1 MKMRMFGVRGAIATV
16 VLLVAPAVAPADVV
30 TQWNEKA
37 IASATAAGQNPLVVS
52 RTVAIV
58 HTAMF
63 DAVNSIETRYAP
75 YAVRVPAPPESSTE
89 AAAVAAAHAALVA
102 LLPDQKTD
110 LDATYSASLARIADG
125 GGKSAGVT
133 VGERVGAEIVAQR
146 AADGANMS
154 KPYRPFTSPG
164 VYVPTTLPLAP
175 NWGAMTPWVM
185 ERGSQFRPGPPPLLT
200 SEQWTKDYNEI
211 KTFGGRQSSARSA
224 EQTVIGRFWMIVGPA
239 SWFPIVR
246 QIADASGRSLIDN
259 ARLHALVAVA
269 TADAYI
275 AVFDAKYAFN
285 FWRPITAI
293 RNGDIDGNE
302 ATSLDAAWEPL
313 IDTPLHP
320 EYPCAHC
327 ITSSAVATI
336 LDSEVGA
343 EAISK
348 VTMTSPTAP
357 GVLRRWKSTK
367 EYVEEVSA
375 ARIYGGVHYRTS
387 TTVGQEM
394 GRRIAEL
401 ALRERMRPLR

>member
-1 MKMRMFGVRGAIATV
+1 MKIRAAISTIT
-16 VLLVAPAVAPADVV
+16 LLLAPVIACADVV

-37 IASATAAGQNPLVVS
+37 IASATAGGQNPLIVS

-63 DAVNSIETRYAP
+63 DAVNSIENRYVP
-75 YAVRVPAPPESSTE
+75 YAIRISARPGSSAP
-89 AAAVAAAHAALVA
+89 AAAATAAYAALAA
-102 LLPDQKTD
+102 LLPSQEPE
-110 LDATYSASLARIADG
+110 LDAAYSDSLAQIEDGPGREAGIAL
-125 GGKSAGVT
+125 GKQVA
-133 VGERVGAEIVAQR
+133 AEILARR
-146 AADGANMS
+146 AGDRANMS

-175 NWGAMTPWVM
+175 HWGDVAPWTM
-185 ERGSQFRPGPPPLLT
+185 QRGSQFRPVPPPLLT
-200 SEQWTKDYNEI
+200 SEQWARDYNEV
-211 KTFGGRQSSARSA
+211 KTFGAKNSSARSP
-224 EQTVIGRFWMIVGPA
+224 EQTESGRFWIVVGPA

-246 QIADASGRSLIDN
+246 QIADAASCSLVDN
-259 ARLHALVAVA
+259 ARLHALVAIA

-293 RNGDIDGNE
+293 RNGDIDGND

-313 IDTPLHP
+313 IDTPPHP

-327 ITSSAVATI
+327 ITSAAVATI
-336 LDSEVGA
+336 LNAEFGG

-357 GVLRRWKSTK
+357 GVVRKWTSTR
-367 EYVEEVSA
+367 EYVDEVSA

-387 TTVGQEM
+387 ATVGQDM
-394 GRRIAEL
+394 GRKIAEL
-401 ALRERMRPLR
+401 TLRERMQPLR

>member
-1 MKMRMFGVRGAIATV
+1 MRLSGLRGGIATV
-16 VLLVAPAVAPADVV
+16 FLLLAPAVASADVV

-37 IASATAAGQNPLVVS
+37 IASATARGQNPLLVS

-63 DAVNSIETRYAP
+63 DAVNSIEKRYAP
-75 YAVRVPAPPESSTE
+75 YAVLVSAPPGSSAE
-89 AAAVAAAHAALVA
+89 AAAVAAAHAVLVA
-102 LLPDQKTD
+102 LLPNQEPE
-110 LDATYSASLARIADG
+110 LEAAYAASLSLISVSGRD
-125 GGKSAGVT
+125 AGVA
-133 VGERVGAEIVAQR
+133 VGQHAAAEILARR
-146 AADGANMS
+146 AADGANAS

-175 NWGAMTPWVM
+175 HWGEVAPWVM
-185 ERGSQFRPGPPPLLT
+185 GRGSQFRPGPPPQLT
-200 SEQWTKDYNEI
+200 SEQWATDYNEVRM
-211 KTFGGRQSSARSA
+211 FGAKRGSARSA
-224 EQTVIGRFWMIVGPA
+224 EQTDIGRFWLIVGPA

-246 QIADASGRSLIDN
+246 QIADAQGRSLIDN
-259 ARLHALVAVA
+259 ARLHALVAIA

-275 AVFDAKYAFN
+275 AVFDAKYAYN

-302 ATSLDAAWEPL
+302 ATSPVADWEPL
-313 IDTPLHP
+313 IDTPPHP

-327 ITSSAVATI
+327 ITSSTVATI
-336 LDSEVGA
+336 LDSEFGA
-343 EAISK
+343 EAIAT
-348 VTMTSPTAP
+348 VTMTSSAAP
-357 GVLRRWKSTK
+357 GVVRKWNTTR

-387 TTVGQEM
+387 AVAAREM

-401 ALRERMRPLR
+401 ALRERMRPLP